1 MSFELKELSV
11 LNTLI
16 CLCLYA
22 ERGPGLACA
31 NNFIIEIYLYLL
43 IARIIDGCQ
52 GRSEISNANRQ
63 DFVAKLV

>member
-1 MSFELKELSV
+1 MSFELKELFV

-31 NNFIIEIYLYLL
+31 NNFILEIYLY
-43 IARIIDGCQ
+43 
-52 GRSEISNANRQ
+52 
-63 DFVAKLV
+63 

>member
-1 MSFELKELSV
+1 MSFELKELFV

-16 CLCLYA
+16 CFCLYA

-31 NNFIIEIYLYLL
+31 NNFILEIYLYRL

-52 GRSEISNANRQ
+52 GRSENSNADRQ
-63 DFVAKLV
+63 GIDAKLV